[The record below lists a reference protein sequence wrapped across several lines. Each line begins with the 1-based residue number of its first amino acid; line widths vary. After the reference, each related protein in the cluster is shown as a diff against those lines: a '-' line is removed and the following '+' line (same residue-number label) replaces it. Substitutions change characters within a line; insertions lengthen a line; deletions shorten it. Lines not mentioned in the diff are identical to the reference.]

1 LATEHEPDEFSQLI
15 GRQNYWKVIRTCA
28 WIAKFVHNARNK
40 NKKVGPLTTEEIEAQ
55 NKFWEE
61 KAQRQGE
68 AGEKYDADRMQHN
81 LQRNQSGLLDV
92 EVALNDRPLSYVE
105 DDIQMPLATPESMM
119 RLSLTC
125 CQNWNHTLKKPYH

>member
-1 LATEHEPDEFSQLI
+1 MKH
-15 GRQNYWKVIRTCA
+15 K
-28 WIAKFVHNARNK
+28 RN
-40 NKKVGPLTTEEIEAQ
+40 
-55 NKFWEE
+55 FE

-68 AGEKYDADRMQHN
+68 AGEKYDADRMQLN

-105 DDIQMPLATPESMM
+105 DDIQMPLVTPESMV